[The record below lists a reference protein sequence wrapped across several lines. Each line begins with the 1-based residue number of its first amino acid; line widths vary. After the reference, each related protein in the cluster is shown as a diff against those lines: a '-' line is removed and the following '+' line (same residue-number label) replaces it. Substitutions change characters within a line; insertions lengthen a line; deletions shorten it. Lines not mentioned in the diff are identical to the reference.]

1 MTFAS
6 PICLMARA
14 TSTKSWLWHQRLS
27 HINFDTINDLAKN
40 NLVTGLPKFKYMKD
54 YLCPS
59 CDQGKSKKL
68 PHKPKHVPN
77 STNRLRLFHMDLCGP
92 MRVESINGFL
102 RSKDEAPEVIKTFLK
117 KIQVLLQAP
126 VIIVRTENGTEF
138 TNQVLKA
145 YIEYIG
151 AETIANACYTQNRS
165 LIHKRFNKTS
175 VYNQRKKKIMEM
187 MNVTFDELSTMAF
200 EQRNSKS
207 ELQEMTSR
215 QISSRLDLTYAP
227 STITSQKPTECEL
240 DLLFEARYDDYIG
253 GQSSDATRIAPAALV
268 TQNLQTPNAST
279 TIAESAPT
287 LKNSSIEAPTI
298 PNTSHDI
305 DELQQQQHSQQQDNQ
320 APLQSKAVADN
331 VNNAMFDENMFI
343 NPFAPPSTSSDHPLE
358 KVIEEPSRSVLTRNQ
373 LRTNGEMCIYALS
386 MSTMEPRIVKE
397 AMTDPGWINSM
408 QDELLQFKRL
418 DVWELVHLL
427 DNIKPLTLKWLFKNK
442 LDEENMIIRNKTRL
456 VVRGYRQEEGIDF
469 EESFAPVA
477 RMEVIRIFLV
487 YVAHKSFIVYQMDVK
502 TAFLHAEEGTLRAKA
517 GTEGMVYVDDII
529 FGSINH
535 RLSQPRNTDHA
546 GCQDIFKSTSGGTQ
560 FLGEK
565 LVSWSSRKQN
575 CTSLSTVEAEYVSLS
590 ACYYQLANIFTK
602 ALPVDRFNDLVCRLG
617 TDGRSS
623 HPSQCRQSH
632 MLILQAEGYIQGINQ
647 ELKKALNIQDT
658 LLYGLINK
666 NFLKEH
672 RVYDCKQIKLKI
684 YVERDC

>member
-27 HINFDTINDLAKN
+27 HVNFDTINDLAKN
-40 NLVTGLPKFKYMKD
+40 NLVIGLPKFKYMKD

-102 RSKDEAPEVIKTFLK
+102 RSKVEAPEVIKTFLK

-175 VYNQRKKKIMEM
+175 VYNQRIKKIMET

-215 QISSRLDLTYAP
+215 QISLRLDLTYAL

-253 GQSSDATRIAPAALV
+253 GQSSDATRIAPAAPV

-287 LKNSSIEAPTI
+287 LKNSSIEAPTL
-298 PNTSHDI
+298 PNTSMILTSYNNNKILNNKTIKHHSNLKQ
-305 DELQQQQHSQQQDNQ
+305 LQ
-320 APLQSKAVADN
+320 
-331 VNNAMFDENMFI
+331 I
-343 NPFAPPSTSSDHPLE
+343 
-358 KVIEEPSRSVLTRNQ
+358 I
-373 LRTNGEMCIYALS
+373 
-386 MSTMEPRIVKE
+386 TMEPRIVKE
-397 AMTDPGWINSM
+397 AMTDPGWINLM
-408 QDELLQFKRL
+408 QVELLQFKRL
-418 DVWELVHLL
+418 DVWELVHLSN
-427 DNIKPLTLKWLFKNK
+427 NIKLLTLKWLFKNK
-442 LDEENMIIRNKTRL
+442 LDEENMIIRNKTSM
-456 VVRGYRQEEGIDF
+456 VVRGYHQEEGIDF
-469 EESFAPVA
+469 EESFALVA

-487 YVAHKSFIVYQMDVK
+487 YSCLQ
-502 TAFLHAEEGTLRAKA
+502 AEEGTLQAKA
-517 GTEGMVYVDDII
+517 GTEGMYTKDSGFELTGFSD
-529 FGSINH
+529 
-535 RLSQPRNTDHA
+535 TDHA

-565 LVSWSSRKQN
+565 LVPIYCDSKTAIAISYNPVHHSRTKHIAVRYHFIKEHMEKG
-575 CTSLSTVEAEYVSLS
+575 TIELYFVKID
-590 ACYYQLANIFTK
+590 YQLANIFTK
-602 ALPVDRFNDLVCRLG
+602 ALLVDRFNDLVRHL
-617 TDGRSS
+617 
-623 HPSQCRQSH
+623 
-632 MLILQAEGYIQGINQ
+632 
-647 ELKKALNIQDT
+647 
-658 LLYGLINK
+658 
-666 NFLKEH
+666 
-672 RVYDCKQIKLKI
+672 
-684 YVERDC
+684 